1 MTWGILEPDTLQPK
15 ALDGLLVGRT
25 LVDIDTGK
33 VPVRLLNLTD
43 QPKRIKKNAIVAI
56 CNPIESVYIDH
67 TDVDCC
73 NGRCCGGECKIKK
86 REKKHNLISSATG

>member
-1 MTWGILEPDTLQPK
+1 MTWRILELDTLQPK

-25 LVDIDTGK
+25 LVDLDSEK

-56 CNPIESVYIDH
+56 CNPIKSVYIDH

-73 NGRCCGGECKIKK
+73 NVCNC
-86 REKKHNLISSATG
+86 L